1 MALTFSISILR
12 LIAEL
17 GLDTCSLQIVYTQ
30 IGYHNIS
37 FLLFFV
43 VVELEDGTAQKDDL
57 YVKLWIPLFLNSL
70 TILFSAENPNKS
82 IFPYINIIL

>member
-1 MALTFSISILR
+1 MINSVPILLTVMALTFSISILR

-57 YVKLWIPLFLNSL
+57 YVKL
-70 TILFSAENPNKS
+70 
-82 IFPYINIIL
+82 